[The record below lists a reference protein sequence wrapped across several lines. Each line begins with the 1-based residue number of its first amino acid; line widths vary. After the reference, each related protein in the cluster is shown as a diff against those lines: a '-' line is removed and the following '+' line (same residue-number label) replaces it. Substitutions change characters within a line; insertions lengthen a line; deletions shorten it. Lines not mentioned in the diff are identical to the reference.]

1 MTTHASTVDPFAS
14 HSDFDEVREH
24 LFAQFA
30 DVPFDPQTGLAPDQL
45 EREVNA
51 YLADHPDTPRVLLKA
66 NVYQMLVTKGRICIN
81 PLDWYADKLQHGGI
95 LRKLQQQWYS
105 EAKAGPIKT
114 EADWFARTW
123 EIGLA
128 RGLLD
133 MGHISPGWEN
143 MFAGGLMGL
152 VDRARRARDDLGRQ
166 ASREQLDFLESVE
179 IVYEATI
186 ALAGRFARLARRM
199 AGDQPGFAG
208 RLMSIAEVCERVPAR
223 CPRTFH
229 QALQFAWLMHELIE
243 MEGEHVRSMGHFDRL
258 MWPYYRADIEAGR
271 LTPEHAKELIK
282 FFWFKNHARTQGRS
296 NGKNFAFGG
305 QLSDGTDAT
314 NELTYLALE
323 AYEEMRVPD
332 PKLSVRFFPG
342 SSQRLYRR
350 TAELIRSGL
359 NSFVLMNDTPAIEA
373 MTRIGYPLADAR
385 RYLPIGC
392 YEPAVDGKE
401 AGCTMNYVVS
411 LVKPLELAL
420 NDGVDPLSGD
430 QVGPHTGDPK
440 TFASFEQIWDAYVAQ
455 LDFILK
461 RSVEYISAHERQWPQ
476 VNPSPLLA
484 GTIGDCL
491 SSARDIG
498 QGGARYN
505 SVGAVAAGLANAAD
519 SLLAIRRAVFD
530 EGRVSMADLLAA
542 MDANFKGSEALWL
555 HLRDDIPKYGNDNEA
570 ADAMARKVADLY
582 CDRIHTFTNARG
594 GRWRASLFT
603 LNFQWTLGKATGA
616 TPDGRRAGE
625 PLAPGAGAQ
634 PGLDRSGVI
643 SLLNSTAKLDYAKT
657 PNGAVLDVM
666 LHPSAVAGDNG
677 LAAFASLIRTFFEQG
692 GYALQFNV
700 YDPAMLRDAQEH
712 PERHADL
719 QIRVTGWSVHFTKL
733 GRYEQDQFIARMA
746 HIG

>member
-1 MTTHASTVDPFAS
+1 MTTHMNMMNSAASQ
-14 HSDFDEVREH
+14 SDFDEVREH
-24 LFAQFA
+24 LFTQCEEP
-30 DVPFDPQTGLAPDQL
+30 PFNPQTGLAPDQL
-45 EREVNA
+45 SQEANA

-66 NVYQMLVTKGRICIN
+66 NVFRMVVTKGRICID

-95 LRKLQQQWYS
+95 LRRLQQQWYA

-133 MGHISPGWEN
+133 MGHISPGWEK
-143 MFAGGLMGL
+143 MFAGGLTGL
-152 VDRARRARDDLGRQ
+152 VEQARRTRLDLGTRATQ
-166 ASREQLDFLESVE
+166 EQLDFLESVE

-186 ALAGRFARLARRM
+186 ALAKRFAALAHRM
-199 AGDQPGFAG
+199 AGNQPGFAS
-208 RLMSIAEVCERVPAR
+208 RLTSIAEVCERVPAR
-223 CPRTFH
+223 SPQTFH
-229 QALQFAWLMHELIE
+229 EALQFAWLMHELIE

-258 MWPYYRADIEAGR
+258 MWPYYRADIEVGR
-271 LTPEHAKELIK
+271 LAPGQAKELIK

-296 NGKNFAFGG
+296 NGKNFVFGG
-305 QLSDGTDAT
+305 QLPDGTDAT

-332 PKLSVRFFPG
+332 PKLSVRFFPS

-373 MTRIGYPLADAR
+373 MTRTGYPLTDAR

-401 AGCTMNYVVS
+401 AGCTMNCVVS

-420 NDGVDPLSGD
+420 HDGVDPLSGD
-430 QVGPHTGDPK
+430 RVGPHTGDPR
-440 TFASFEQIWDAYVAQ
+440 TFTSFEQLWDAYVAQ
-455 LDFILK
+455 LDFILT
-461 RSVEYISAHERQWPQ
+461 RAVDYISAHERQWPR

-484 GTIGDCL
+484 GTIDDCL

-505 SVGAVAAGLANAAD
+505 SVGAVGAGLANAAD
-519 SLLAIRRAVFD
+519 SLLAVKRAVFED
-530 EGRVSMADLLAA
+530 SGISMAELLAA
-542 MDANFKGSEALWL
+542 MDTNFEGTGALRR
-555 HLRDDIPKYGNDNEA
+555 HLRDDIPKYGNDDED

-582 CDRIHTFTNARG
+582 CDRVHTFTNARG
-594 GRWRASLFT
+594 GRWRGSLFT

-625 PLAPGAGAQ
+625 ALAPGAGAQ
-634 PGLDRSGVI
+634 PGMDRSGAI
-643 SLLNSTAKLDYAKT
+643 SLLNSAAKLDYGKT
-657 PNGAVLDVM
+657 PNGAVLDIT
-666 LHPSAVAGDNG
+666 LHPSAVAGENG
-677 LAAFASLIRTFFEQG
+677 LTAFASLIRTFFEQG

-700 YDPAMLRDAQEH
+700 YDPAMLRDAQAH

-733 GRYEQDQFIARMA
+733 GRYEQDQFIARMT
-746 HIG
+746 HLG